1 MTDLKEDLEAQKND
15 MILNYELKLQRLE
28 AELDLRMKVE
38 IHEIEERKNEHIN
51 ELMHNH
57 EEAFTELKQYF
68 NDITRENLELIK
80 QHKEKLSE
88 LRNSTVTAE
97 NMLKSLVKAAD
108 ELKGPLEAAKQK
120 AGDLE
125 ASVKDFDM
133 DVMSLRNAKGYLKDL
148 KARIKHLKDDRDAL
162 DEKFKKVTH
171 ERNDMHAKFETAVM

>member
-1 MTDLKEDLEAQKND
+1 
-15 MILNYELKLQRLE
+15 MILNYEVKLQRLE

-57 EEAFTELKQYF
+57 EEAFTEMKQYF

-97 NMLKSLVKAAD
+97 NMLKSLIKAAD
-108 ELKGPLEAAKQK
+108 
-120 AGDLE
+120 
-125 ASVKDFDM
+125 
-133 DVMSLRNAKGYLKDL
+133 
-148 KARIKHLKDDRDAL
+148 
-162 DEKFKKVTH
+162 
-171 ERNDMHAKFETAVM
+171 

>member
-1 MTDLKEDLEAQKND
+1 
-15 MILNYELKLQRLE
+15 MILNYEVKLQRLE

-57 EEAFTELKQYF
+57 EEAFTEMKQYF

-97 NMLKSLVKAAD
+97 NMLKSLKKAED
-108 ELKGPLEAAKQK
+108 
-120 AGDLE
+120 
-125 ASVKDFDM
+125 
-133 DVMSLRNAKGYLKDL
+133 
-148 KARIKHLKDDRDAL
+148 
-162 DEKFKKVTH
+162 
-171 ERNDMHAKFETAVM
+171 

>member
-1 MTDLKEDLEAQKND
+1 
-15 MILNYELKLQRLE
+15 MILNYEVKLQRLE

-57 EEAFTELKQYF
+57 EEAFTEMKQYF

-108 ELKGPLEAAKQK
+108 
-120 AGDLE
+120 
-125 ASVKDFDM
+125 
-133 DVMSLRNAKGYLKDL
+133 
-148 KARIKHLKDDRDAL
+148 
-162 DEKFKKVTH
+162 
-171 ERNDMHAKFETAVM
+171 

>member
-1 MTDLKEDLEAQKND
+1 
-15 MILNYELKLQRLE
+15 MILNYEVKLQRLE

-57 EEAFTELKQYF
+57 EEAFTEMKQYF

-88 LRNSTVTAE
+88 LRLSTVTAE

-108 ELKGPLEAAKQK
+108 
-120 AGDLE
+120 
-125 ASVKDFDM
+125 
-133 DVMSLRNAKGYLKDL
+133 
-148 KARIKHLKDDRDAL
+148 
-162 DEKFKKVTH
+162 
-171 ERNDMHAKFETAVM
+171 

>member
-1 MTDLKEDLEAQKND
+1 
-15 MILNYELKLQRLE
+15 MILNYEVKLQRLE

-57 EEAFTELKQYF
+57 EEAFTEMKQYF

-88 LRNSTVTAE
+88 LRFSTVTAE

-108 ELKGPLEAAKQK
+108 
-120 AGDLE
+120 
-125 ASVKDFDM
+125 
-133 DVMSLRNAKGYLKDL
+133 
-148 KARIKHLKDDRDAL
+148 
-162 DEKFKKVTH
+162 
-171 ERNDMHAKFETAVM
+171 

>member
-1 MTDLKEDLEAQKND
+1 VG
-15 MILNYELKLQRLE
+15 YRELFDHFDGLLSLP
-28 AELDLRMKVE
+28 AAV
-38 IHEIEERKNEHIN
+38 
-51 ELMHNH
+51 
-57 EEAFTELKQYF
+57 
-68 NDITRENLELIK
+68 ELIK

-133 DVMSLRNAKGYLKDL
+133 DVMSLRNQLS
-148 KARIKHLKDDRDAL
+148 
-162 DEKFKKVTH
+162 V
-171 ERNDMHAKFETAVM
+171 